1 MNKPILFKR
10 PVITVFF
17 FYAAFLISLDYAGIF
32 EPSKQS
38 VLYHFASY
46 KKTVIVEG
54 KVISEPE
61 PVKNGQRFV
70 LKARMLNG
78 YERVNEK
85 ILAYAAPGY
94 QIAYGDIISM
104 EGRPSKPKE
113 ADFPLVFD
121 YGKYLA
127 RTGIYTILQASSFQH
142 IESVANPVKKLA
154 LGFRKDL
161 LKKTDDYF
169 KKPYSGLFKSLII
182 GDKAALEPQ
191 TKENFADAG
200 LMHVLVVS
208 GLHVGF
214 AGGLLLTV
222 FKICGFSLKKASLLS
237 MPFIFLYVI
246 STGANPPALRAAI
259 MFSSVLIALALDR
272 EPLIYNSLALS
283 ALLILLFAP
292 QQLFTASFQLSY
304 AATAGIIYFYRK
316 IYSVF
321 GNIKNAVL
329 RFFTGVF
336 SVTVS
341 AQIAL
346 MPVCLY
352 YFAKISLI
360 SFAANIIIVPLIGVI
375 MPLGFAFYFSAFI
388 FPSLSF
394 ALSKIISFML
404 HFILVSVNV
413 FAQSGFS
420 SFNAAK
426 PPVLHI
432 VIFFLFFLAI
442 THFNDRKRFIFPG
455 ICLILSFLNIFAP
468 AFADKDKVI
477 YSVYDRHNVTVLRIK
492 NGSSNSFI
500 FYRKR
505 GGYDKYY
512 IDSFL
517 RFLSFSGIKKA
528 EMSFIGFKESDTARQ
543 IKNANPAFAKT
554 EKTGI
559 VDMNFYERG
568 AKFDMAGGKIYI
580 DGNAVLEMKKNPSFY
595 YHLKKKTFKI
605 KDG

>member
-1 MNKPILFKR
+1 MNKSILFKR
-10 PVITVFF
+10 PVITLFF
-17 FYAAFLISLDYAGIF
+17 FYAAFLISLNYAGIF
-32 EPSKQS
+32 EPSQQS

-61 PVKNGQRFV
+61 PAKNGQRFV

-85 ILAYAAPGY
+85 ILAYAPPGY
-94 QIAYGDIISM
+94 QIAYGDIISI
-104 EGRPSKPKE
+104 EGRPSKPKG

-142 IESVANPVKKLA
+142 IESAANPVKKLA

-222 FKICGFSLKKASLLS
+222 FKICGFPLKKALLLS
-237 MPFIFLYVI
+237 MLFIFLYVI

-304 AATAGIIYFYRK
+304 AATVGIIYFYRK

-346 MPVCLY
+346 IPVCLY

-360 SFAANIIIVPLIGVI
+360 SLI
-375 MPLGFAFYFSAFI
+375 
-388 FPSLSF
+388 
-394 ALSKIISFML
+394 
-404 HFILVSVNV
+404 
-413 FAQSGFS
+413 
-420 SFNAAK
+420 
-426 PPVLHI
+426 
-432 VIFFLFFLAI
+432 
-442 THFNDRKRFIFPG
+442 
-455 ICLILSFLNIFAP
+455 
-468 AFADKDKVI
+468 
-477 YSVYDRHNVTVLRIK
+477 
-492 NGSSNSFI
+492 
-500 FYRKR
+500 
-505 GGYDKYY
+505 
-512 IDSFL
+512 
-517 RFLSFSGIKKA
+517 
-528 EMSFIGFKESDTARQ
+528 EIGRASCR
-543 IKNANPAFAKT
+543 
-554 EKTGI
+554 
-559 VDMNFYERG
+559 ER
-568 AKFDMAGGKIYI
+568 
-580 DGNAVLEMKKNPSFY
+580 V
-595 YHLKKKTFKI
+595 
-605 KDG
+605 